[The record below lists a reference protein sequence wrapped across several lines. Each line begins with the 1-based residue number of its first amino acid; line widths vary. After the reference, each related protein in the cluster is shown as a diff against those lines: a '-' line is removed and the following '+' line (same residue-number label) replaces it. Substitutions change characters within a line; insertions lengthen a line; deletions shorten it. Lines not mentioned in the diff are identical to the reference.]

1 MPKFETLYDQFQ
13 ITAEKCDNLRWLAD
27 PKLHFSSATNR
38 VVVETVIVENGER
51 RIVNKEEQ
59 DAKLV

>member
-1 MPKFETLYDQFQ
+1 MSKFETLYDQFQ

-27 PKLHFSSATNR
+27 PKLQFSGVMDC

-51 RIVNKEEQ
+51 RIVKKEAQ
-59 DAKLV
+59 GAKLV